1 MILRLKKLLHIKNDE
16 AVDGWKEGIGVTTPT
31 DGDAGWIPRA
41 DFINTATGTK
51 YVNEG
56 TLASCDFNE
65 VAALTAAQEALL
77 TATAGTASASK
88 ALIVDANK
96 DIAGLNNVGV
106 DGALTAGGGITV
118 DFALTNLLTLPAAN
132 TAPVGTVGAS
142 GGTHG
147 GATRQIAIDIGGT
160 TFYLLASTTPT
171 AT

>member
-65 VAALTAAQEALL
+65 VAALTAVQEALL

-88 ALIVDANK
+88 ALVVDANK

-118 DFALTNLLTLPAAN
+118 DSALTNLLTLPAAG
-132 TAPVGTVGAS
+132 TAPVSTLGAT
-142 GGTHG
+142 GLHG
-147 GATRQIAIDIGGT
+147 GATKKIAVDINGT
-160 TFYLLASTTPT
+160 TYYLLASTVPT
-171 AT
+171 TT